1 MKTIAL
7 AMPKGGTAKT
17 TTCINLAAALVELGW
32 RVCAVDLDPQ
42 GNLTACA
49 GWEPDPLDQTI
60 YQTIVSTIR
69 DGRVAPPPILVT
81 KDGFD
86 LIPAN
91 LDLSLAE
98 LDLQSTFRREY
109 ILARILARLEG
120 DYDFVMLDCPPSLG
134 ILVVNALTAAQTVL
148 IPTQA
153 EFLAA
158 RGIDRLLQVV
168 ERVRATEL
176 NPDLG
181 IAGILLTM
189 ADRRTI
195 HTRKIINVVRQAYG
209 DLRVFETVIY
219 RSVRFAESTA
229 TGRSILHI
237 RDAKEQADAYR
248 ALAREVLSNG

>member
-17 TTCINLAAALVELGW
+17 TTCINLAAALAELGK
-32 RVCAVDLDPQ
+32 RVLAVDLDPQ

-49 GWEPDPLDQTI
+49 GWEPDSLESTI
-60 YQTIVSTIR
+60 YQAIMSTIR
-69 DGRVAPPPILVT
+69 NGPATRPPILSS
-81 KDGFD
+81 DEGFD

-98 LDLQSTFRREY
+98 LDLQNTFRREY
-109 ILARILARLEG
+109 VLTRILAQVEA
-120 DYDFVMLDCPPSLG
+120 DYDFALLDCPPSLG
-134 ILVVNALTAAQTVL
+134 ILVVNALTAADAV
-148 IPTQA
+148 IVPTQT

-176 NPDLG
+176 NPDLT
-181 IAGILLTM
+181 IAGIVLTM

-195 HTRKIINVVRQAYG
+195 HTRQIMDIIRETYG
-209 DLRVFETVIY
+209 DLHIFDTVIQ
-219 RSVRFAESTA
+219 RSVRFAESA
-229 TGRSILHI
+229 ALGRSIL
-237 RDAKEQADAYR
+237 RNPDAREHADAYR
-248 ALAREVLSNG
+248 ALAQEVLTGG

>member
-17 TTCINLAAALVELGW
+17 PTCINLAAALAELGK
-32 RVCAVDLDPQ
+32 RVLAVDLDPQ

-49 GWEPDPLDQTI
+49 GWEPDSLESTI
-60 YQTIVSTIR
+60 YQTIMSTIR
-69 DGRVAPPPILVT
+69 NGPATRPPILSS
-81 KDGFD
+81 DEGFD

-98 LDLQSTFRREY
+98 LDLQNTFRREY
-109 ILARILARLEG
+109 VLTRILAQVAA
-120 DYDFVMLDCPPSLG
+120 DYDFALLDCPPSLG
-134 ILVVNALTAAQTVL
+134 ILVVNALTAADAV
-148 IPTQA
+148 IVPTQT

-176 NPDLG
+176 NPDLT
-181 IAGILLTM
+181 IAGIVLTM

-195 HTRKIINVVRQAYG
+195 HTRQIMDIIRETYG
-209 DLRVFETVIY
+209 DLHIFDTVIP
-219 RSVRFAESTA
+219 RSVRFAESA
-229 TGRSILHI
+229 ALGRSIL
-237 RDAKEQADAYR
+237 RNPDAREHADAYR
-248 ALAREVLSNG
+248 ALAQEVLTGG